1 MSETPV
7 AVVWFVGGTAGG
19 GGGARCHTD
28 VMVDAL
34 ADTGV
39 DRQELQRRTVRS
51 LRIAQV
57 PGQAAVA
64 GMVAVVSLLAS
75 DLLGSDRLAGM
86 GSAAFT
92 VGAAFT
98 AIPLAAF
105 MRRRGRRVGLTRAL
119 MIGAVGASIAATGGQ
134 LRWFPLFLIG
144 MVAFGAGQAA
154 TLQQRYVAADLAE
167 PEKQGASIAAI
178 VWVGTLGAALGPLLT
193 PFEKAVAERVGLDA
207 LVGPFVFAAV
217 FFLVAATAMW
227 IRLRPDPLAV
237 IGGLDPHAERTRLL
251 RVVRSSSA
259 VIWASPGARLGIA
272 ALAASQ
278 AAMVGVMT
286 MTPPHMNDHG
296 HADLSAF
303 VIALHIVGMYGL
315 APLVGKFVD
324 RSGPIRAIQFG
335 AVILGAG
342 TITTVL
348 AGYVPVLMFVG
359 LFLLGLGWN
368 FGLIGGT
375 TILTASVPETS
386 RVEVQ
391 GTGDLT
397 LSLCGAAAAL
407 SSGFVKESFG
417 FHLLAD
423 GASVLA
429 VALLV
434 LAWYTAA
441 TVRTTG
447 ASR

>member
-1 MSETPV
+1 MRSVGSSVGVTDCG
-7 AVVWFVGGTAGG
+7 AV
-19 GGGARCHTD
+19 
-28 VMVDAL
+28 VDAL

-39 DRQELQRRTVRS
+39 DRAALQRRTLRS
-51 LRIAQV
+51 LRFAQV

-86 GSAAFT
+86 GGASFT
-92 VGAAFT
+92 IGAAFT

-105 MRRRGRRVGLTRAL
+105 MRRRGRRVGLWRAL
-119 MIGAVGASIAATGGQ
+119 VIGALGASIAATGGQ
-134 LRWFPLFLIG
+134 MRWFPLFLVG

-154 TLQQRYVAADLAE
+154 TLQQRYAAADLAE
-167 PEKQGASIAAI
+167 PAEQGASIAAI

-193 PFEKAVAERVGLDA
+193 PFEKAAAERLGLDA
-207 LVGPFVFAAV
+207 LVGPFLFAAA
-217 FFLVAATAMW
+217 FFLVAATIVW
-227 IRLRPDPLAV
+227 VRLRPDPLEV
-237 IGGLDPHAERTRLL
+237 IGGIDPHAERTRLL
-251 RVVRSSSA
+251 RVVRSSTG

-272 ALAASQ
+272 AMAASQ

-286 MTPPHMNDHG
+286 MTPPHMKDHG

-303 VIALHIVGMYGL
+303 VIAVHIVGMYGL
-315 APLVGKFVD
+315 APLVGRLVD
-324 RSGPIRAIQFG
+324 RRGSVRAIQVG
-335 AVILGAG
+335 AVILGVG

-359 LFLLGLGWN
+359 LFLLGLGWS
-368 FGLIGGT
+368 FGLIAGA
-375 TILTASVPETS
+375 TILTASVPEAT

-407 SSGFVKESFG
+407 GSGFVKASFG

-423 GASVLA
+423 GATVLA
-429 VALLV
+429 ALLLV

-441 TVRTTG
+441 TMPRSTRS
-447 ASR
+447 AP